1 MGLKRWWQG
10 KNHLTEAEKNL
21 LTAVAHGQT
30 LKSHRYLDGTKQY
43 KLWPA
48 PSDSDAPQ
56 PTPIPYDLVQSL
68 LEKKLLTTNQKFPA
82 ATFLLTNAGKRRVAQ
97 WDESVRGVGDVVNF
111 DG

>member
-10 KNHLTEAEKNL
+10 KNYLTKAEKKL
-21 LTAVAHGQT
+21 LTAVANGQT

-43 KLWPA
+43 KLWP
-48 PSDSDAPQ
+48 PPNESDAA
-56 PTPIPYDLVQSL
+56 TPETIPYEMVQSL

-97 WDESVRGVGDVVNF
+97 WDESVRGVADVVNF